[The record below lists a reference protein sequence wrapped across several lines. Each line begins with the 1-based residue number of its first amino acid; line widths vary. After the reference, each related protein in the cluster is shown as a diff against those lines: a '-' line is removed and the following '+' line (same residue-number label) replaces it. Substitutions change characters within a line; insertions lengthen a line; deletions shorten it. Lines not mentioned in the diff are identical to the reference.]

1 MSSLIPVIMSGGAG
15 TRLWPMSRQAHPKP
29 FMVLPDGETLLQ
41 KTLHRVLG
49 LDEVGEVMTLTN
61 QELYFETRDLYK
73 AAGLQVAPKFS
84 YVLEPIG
91 RNTAPAIA
99 AAAMRLQASDPDAVM
114 LVVAAD
120 HLIQREDRFA
130 GAVRVAQMLA
140 EQGMLVT
147 FGITPTEPETG
158 FGYIERGDGLD
169 LDGVIDARGAAPWR
183 VAQFVEKP
191 DLTTAEG
198 YLASGRFLWN
208 SGMFCFRPG
217 VFLEALEQYAPEVF
231 AAVSAAVQAS
241 GDDFP
246 FALDQETFA
255 EVPSISVDY
264 AVMEH
269 AANVAVV
276 ECDIEWSDIG
286 AWGAFSRLIEPDA
299 HGNRQL
305 GEVLMIDSEGC
316 FVDSQDRLVATVGT
330 KDLIVIDTSDALLI
344 ADRSCDQDV
353 KKVVDVL
360 KQQGH
365 ESYML
370 HRTVHRPWGTYTV
383 LDDDDRFKIKRIVV
397 KPGRTLSLQMH
408 HHRSEHW
415 VVVCGTAKVV
425 NGEKEFL
432 VMTNESTFIPA
443 GTRHRLGNPGVL
455 DLVMIEVQS
464 GEYLGEDDIV
474 RFEDIYGRA

>member
-1 MSSLIPVIMSGGAG
+1 MGSLIPVIMSGGAG
-15 TRLWPMSRQAHPKP
+15 TRLWPVSRQAHPKP
-29 FMVLPDGETLLQ
+29 FMKLPDGDTLLQ
-41 KTLHRVLG
+41 KTMRRVAS
-49 LDEVGEVMTLTN
+49 LDDVDTVMTLTN
-61 QELYFETRDLYK
+61 RELFFETRDRYQ
-73 AAGLQVAPKFS
+73 AIEFADTPAFR

-99 AAAMRLQASDPDAVM
+99 AAAMRLAETDPDAVM

-130 GAVRVAQMLA
+130 GAVRVARELA
-140 EQGMLVT
+140 ERDMLVT

-158 FGYIERGDGLD
+158 FGYIERGEGLSVP
-169 LDGVIDARGAAPWR
+169 GEVDASGATPWR

-191 DLTTAEG
+191 DLATAEG
-198 YLASGRFLWN
+198 YLASGRYLWN
-208 SGMFCFRPG
+208 SGMFCFRPA
-217 VFLEALEQYAPEVF
+217 VFLAALQEHAPEVF
-231 AAVSAAVQAS
+231 AAVSATCSAS
-241 GDDFP
+241 GDGDP
-246 FALDQETFA
+246 FELDKAGFSA
-255 EVPSISVDY
+255 VPSISVDY
-264 AVMEH
+264 AVMER
-269 AANVAVV
+269 AGNVAVV

-286 AWGAFSRLIEPDA
+286 AWGAFSRLIAADA
-299 HGNRQL
+299 NGNRQL
-305 GEVLMIDSEGC
+305 GETLMIDSEGC
-316 FVDSQDRLVATVGT
+316 FVDSQDRLVATVGI
-330 KDLIVIDTSDALLI
+330 KDLIVIDTADALLI
-344 ADRSCDQDV
+344 ADRTRDQDV

-360 KQQGH
+360 KRDGH

-383 LDDDDRFKIKRIVV
+383 LEEGDRFKIKRIMV

-415 VVVCGTAKVV
+415 IVVSGTAKVV
-425 NGEKEFL
+425 NGDEEFL

-443 GTRHRLGNPGVL
+443 GTQHRLGNPGVL

-474 RFEDIYGRA
+474 RFEDVYGRS